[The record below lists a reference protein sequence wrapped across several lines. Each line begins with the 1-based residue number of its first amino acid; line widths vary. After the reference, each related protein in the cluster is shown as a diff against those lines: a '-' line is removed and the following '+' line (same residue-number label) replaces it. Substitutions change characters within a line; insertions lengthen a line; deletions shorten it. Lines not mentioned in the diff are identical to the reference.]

1 MPGVLGTPQGHHGDT
16 TGTCPQPCSWQGR
29 LCRQARLFWGKK
41 KKTFLA
47 PNLAPLRRS
56 PLRLR
61 LPGNVQPWRRARRSS
76 PRHFGEHQ
84 PEHMARLCN
93 DLFAALLHAPSAA
106 REDAKASIPAQKL
119 GKVWEEQPWS
129 WAGAGLQGGEATRSC
144 SQPAHGDG
152 VWRSQPSFQAYFRR
166 RSPAGS
172 PGRPSNARL
181 LTRGPELIDRS
192 GCLNED
198 SACAGGAGER
208 PGFGAGHIQFVL
220 AAALGSS
227 ISPFLAF
234 LIKSVP
240 GWATGCWAGDWG
252 AGLGTGGAGC
262 ALHLQGQGGQ
272 RLAKPISSL
281 ANST

>member
-1 MPGVLGTPQGHHGDT
+1 MPGVLGTPRGHHGDT

-29 LCRQARLFWGKK
+29 LCRQVGLFWGKK
-41 KKTFLA
+41 KKEILA
-47 PNLAPLRRS
+47 PTLAPLRRS
-56 PLRLR
+56 PLRLH
-61 LPGNVQPWRRARRSS
+61 LPGDVQPRRRARCSS
-76 PRHFGEHQ
+76 PHHFGEHQ
-84 PEHMARLCN
+84 PEHTARLCN
-93 DLFAALLHAPSAA
+93 DLFAALLRAPSAA

-119 GKVWEEQPWS
+119 GRVWEAQPWS
-129 WAGAGLQGGEATRSC
+129 RAGAGLQGGEATRSC
-144 SQPAHGDG
+144 PQPAHCDG

-208 PGFGAGHIQFVL
+208 PGFGAGHVQFVP

-240 GWATGCWAGDWG
+240 GWGLGCWAGDRGHRLRPASPG
-252 AGLGTGGAGC
+252 AALG
-262 ALHLQGQGGQ
+262 
-272 RLAKPISSL
+272 
-281 ANST
+281 